1 MKARMNLATK
11 PLQVHRRF
19 YVFSGVAG
27 AIALIAFLGMGLH
40 IYKVRKAEASFRTQ
54 RDTALKDINQLLAER
69 EELENFFSQPENARL
84 HERAGFI
91 NTILDARSFN
101 WTRMFMDLERVL
113 PVGVRV
119 MNIEPKQVNGLAA
132 VKLTVGAVSEEAK
145 QKFLAELQQSDA
157 FSHLQLVNVR
167 PAGQDSLTDQ
177 VIVELT
183 LVYSKA

>member
-19 YVFSGVAG
+19 YLFSGLGG
-27 AIALIAFLGMGLH
+27 AITLIAFLGLGWH
-40 IYKVRKAEASFRTQ
+40 IYTVRKAEASFRTQ
-54 RDTALKDINQLLAER
+54 RDAALKDIDQLLGQR
-69 EELENFFSQPENARL
+69 QELEHFFAEPDNSRL

-113 PVGVRV
+113 PGGVRV

-132 VKLTVGAVSEEAK
+132 VKLTVGAVSEESK
-145 QKFLAELQQSDA
+145 QKFLEELQQSDA

-167 PAGQDSLTDQ
+167 PADQGSPTDQ
-177 VIVELT
+177 IIVELT